1 MPRTLLGDKK
11 IIRTIFEAL
20 SVKRTLP
27 PHLDFTMTKAQAKPI
42 LLPPIYDVSAAPT
55 PSNPTGNINKGL
67 LLPSEWGSTG
77 ICADSNGHI
86 LLRFVHRNLPTPF
99 RLHLR
104 CHPSWQSVLFWP
116 LKGREDTTVLIV
128 RVALD
133 LFRVSMPMG
142 RLILY
147 QPLGRRCW
155 KKCSPEA
162 NSEQY
167 SSRHHST
174 SSEYCRWFCNET
186 VSNFHQPCSLSAV
199 LSRHNCGRCLD
210 NCGK

>member
-116 LKGREDTTVLIV
+116 LKGRDNSPDSEGGTGFVSRVHADGTFDIV
-128 RVALD
+128 
-133 LFRVSMPMG
+133 
-142 RLILY
+142 
-147 QPLGRRCW
+147 
-155 KKCSPEA
+155 
-162 NSEQY
+162 
-167 SSRHHST
+167 ST
-174 SSEYCRWFCNET
+174 SR
-186 VSNFHQPCSLSAV
+186 SAV
-199 LSRHNCGRCLD
+199 LKKMFTRGEFRTVLLSPPQHVVGVLPMILQRDRL
-210 NCGK
+210 

>member
-142 RLILY
+142 SLI
-147 QPLGRRCW
+147 
-155 KKCSPEA
+155 
-162 NSEQY
+162 
-167 SSRHHST
+167 ST
-174 SSEYCRWFCNET
+174 SR
-186 VSNFHQPCSLSAV
+186 SAV
-199 LSRHNCGRCLD
+199 LKKMFTRGEFRTVLLSPPQHVVGVLPMILQRDRL
-210 NCGK
+210 